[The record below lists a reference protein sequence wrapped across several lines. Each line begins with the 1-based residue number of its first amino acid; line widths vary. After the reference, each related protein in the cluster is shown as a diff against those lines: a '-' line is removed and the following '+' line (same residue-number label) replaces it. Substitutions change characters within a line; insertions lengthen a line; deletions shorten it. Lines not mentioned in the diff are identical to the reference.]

1 MRNLNPLASRP
12 IGDVEK
18 SDQVHMTTQRYC
30 NFSADLAKPRQRS
43 VRVNGLATCL
53 RLEEIYWSIIEELVR
68 EESLTVGKLISR
80 WALEMDLA
88 HENVWN
94 FTGYVRVVCVVQLM
108 KRIGSSELDDFHPSL
123 LAKRTDRS

>member
-1 MRNLNPLASRP
+1 MA
-12 IGDVEK
+12 
-18 SDQVHMTTQRYC
+18 TQRYC

-53 RLEEIYWSIIEELVR
+53 RLEEIYWSIIEELAR

-108 KRIGSSELDDFHPSL
+108 KRIGSIGLDDFHPSL
-123 LAKRTDRS
+123 ATTRGERR